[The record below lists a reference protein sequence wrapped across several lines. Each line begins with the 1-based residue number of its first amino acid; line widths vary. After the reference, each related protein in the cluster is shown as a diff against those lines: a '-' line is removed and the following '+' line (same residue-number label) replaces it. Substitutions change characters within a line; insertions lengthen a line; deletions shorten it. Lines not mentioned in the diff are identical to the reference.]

1 MKKINVTLICAEAEE
16 YPGCADLLYSYPE
29 VNVVGLPTRLAGGVA
44 GRALAQSD
52 VLVIDES
59 VVMRDGLENVR
70 SVHTSFPR
78 LNILLV
84 YEKQQKNMDMEYLS
98 IGIRGL
104 LERRLRI
111 SLLRRAIPALYAGE
125 VWMPRGLVQT
135 LRNRSTVNGDRYSWD
150 TLSSMTS
157 DRGKIN

>member
-29 VNVVGLPTRLAGGVA
+29 VNVVGLPTRLAGGSA
-44 GRALAQSD
+44 GRALAQTD
-52 VLVIDES
+52 VLVVDES
-59 VVMRDGLENVR
+59 VLMRDGLETVR
-70 SVHTSFPR
+70 SVHTSFPG
-78 LNILLV
+78 LSILLV
-84 YEKQQKNMDMEYLS
+84 YEKQHKNIEMEYLA
-98 IGIRGL
+98 IGVRGL

-125 VWMPRGLVQT
+125 IWMPRGLVQT
-135 LRNRSTVNGDRYSWD
+135 LRSQSTLNADSSSWES
-150 TLSSMTS
+150 LPSMMP